1 MKLIK
6 NTLKLAV
13 VTLIFVLNST
23 NASAQMPT
31 SYEIGSITSD
41 HCVSID
47 TSKPL
52 AEFYQIDIAALNF
65 ATETDAKKLFGY
77 ISNNRL
83 TYIVDFPN
91 HVAYLK
97 VHADRTQFPQ
107 DVIWWNDYIQGL
119 CSNQ

>member
-6 NTLKLAV
+6 NKLKLMAPALLLA
-13 VTLIFVLNST
+13 LIST
-23 NASAQMPT
+23 KASAQMPT
-31 SYEIGSITSD
+31 SYEIGTITAD

-52 AEFYQIDIAALNF
+52 VEFYQLDITALNF
-65 ATETDAKKLFGY
+65 SNETEAKKLFGY

-91 HVAYLK
+91 HVAYLR